1 MGGGRAEPTPGG
13 QGVSPCRGAALGGG
27 RDAWGE
33 VSRASARLHPL
44 FDPPLGGLLFP
55 VRSQKLVKQSAD
67 SLIQ

>member
-44 FDPPLGGLLFP
+44 FDPPLGGLFILA
-55 VRSQKLVKQSAD
+55 RSQKLIQQPAD